1 MVQLKLNLPFKKTDA
16 TIDFYYPYN
25 PRGKFLWVFFT
36 EPYPPISYSA
46 VRQPYLLIPAGYT
59 YPTKLDAHMLAN
71 AIRFQ
76 FKAGIQF
83 SDELVKDDAICPFV
97 IEKFKSSPPRG
108 YELTNLDKEC

>member
-1 MVQLKLNLPFKKTDA
+1 
-16 TIDFYYPYN
+16 
-25 PRGKFLWVFFT
+25 
-36 EPYPPISYSA
+36 
-46 VRQPYLLIPAGYT
+46 
-59 YPTKLDAHMLAN
+59 MLAN

-108 YELTNLDKEC
+108 YELTNLDKECWTTSGVMYTVH